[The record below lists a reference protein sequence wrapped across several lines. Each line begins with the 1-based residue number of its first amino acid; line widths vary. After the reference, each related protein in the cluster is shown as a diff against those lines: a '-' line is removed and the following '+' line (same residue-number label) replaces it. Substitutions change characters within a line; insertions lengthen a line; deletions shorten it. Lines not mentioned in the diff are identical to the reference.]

1 MQPKHQQTAEMI
13 AYIKEKL
20 KYPIDENYKKQRN
33 VFILNLIILIMVFV
47 YVFVTKRFA
56 FIIAV
61 LPFIFFIA
69 RFLNIHRQQYF
80 EELTILKPEQSI
92 SIENVQEALDAL
104 QIKYQLVDNSV
115 FVISNQHKAH
125 IEYWTIII
133 NQHKLLINNKLSNY
147 PLTARTNLL
156 PYNEL
161 KHNLSA
167 YINNLYFKKED
178 TLTA

>member
-1 MQPKHQQTAEMI
+1 MQLQHNKSEELI

-33 VFILNLIILIMVFV
+33 VFLLNLLILIMVLV
-47 YVFVTKRFA
+47 YVFVTKRFG

-92 SIENVQEALDAL
+92 KVEDVTAALEELNIEY
-104 QIKYQLVDNSV
+104 KLVDGAV
-115 FVISNQHKAH
+115 FVITNTHKAH
-125 IEYWTIII
+125 LEYWTIII
-133 NQHKLLINNKLSNY
+133 NQNKILVNSKLSNY
-147 PLTARTNLL
+147 PLTARTNML

-161 KHNLSA
+161 KHNVSA
-167 YINNLYFKKED
+167 YINNIYFKKED
-178 TLTA
+178 TIA